1 MQPIYYGWDAA
12 KEHDQ
17 EVGHQL
23 FDRHATTKRTV
34 EKLADGIRTL
44 TTSTDPVTVAL
55 LHDHVL
61 AMEERM
67 RKGLVMR
74 RWDPFFPELFRY
86 ADEINQRVEPRPEGI
101 LVEAHSRNPYVVQLL
116 YRHAEAVTDFA
127 KRGWEAAR
135 EPHQLPPKPTSSLST
150 PLSQD
155 APMPTNR
162 RSADDSRPLLNDQ
175 SQSPSAVYPQ
185 QCRGQGG
192 HRRGRH
198 GPSNVWR

>member
-74 RWDPFFPELFRY
+74 R
-86 ADEINQRVEPRPEGI
+86 
-101 LVEAHSRNPYVVQLL
+101 
-116 YRHAEAVTDFA
+116 
-127 KRGWEAAR
+127 
-135 EPHQLPPKPTSSLST
+135 
-150 PLSQD
+150 
-155 APMPTNR
+155 
-162 RSADDSRPLLNDQ
+162 
-175 SQSPSAVYPQ
+175 
-185 QCRGQGG
+185 
-192 HRRGRH
+192 
-198 GPSNVWR
+198 